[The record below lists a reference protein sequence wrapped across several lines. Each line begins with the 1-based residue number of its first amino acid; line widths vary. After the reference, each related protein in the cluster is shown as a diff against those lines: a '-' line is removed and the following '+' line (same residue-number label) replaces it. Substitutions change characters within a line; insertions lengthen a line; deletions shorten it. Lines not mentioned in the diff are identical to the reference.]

1 MEKAH
6 NEDKSFLGTEP
17 IRPLMFRLSV
27 PAILAQLINVLYNIV
42 DRIYIGHMPEVGGLA
57 LTGLGV
63 CTPLIIIVSAFAMLV
78 AMGGAPN
85 ASIEMGKKKRRGSR
99 AHYGQLRCLAA
110 CNLRCAYRS
119 PANLEPTLAF
129 NVWGQ

>member
-42 DRIYIGHMPEVGGLA
+42 DRI
-57 LTGLGV
+57 
-63 CTPLIIIVSAFAMLV
+63 
-78 AMGGAPN
+78 
-85 ASIEMGKKKRRGSR
+85 
-99 AHYGQLRCLAA
+99 
-110 CNLRCAYRS
+110 
-119 PANLEPTLAF
+119 
-129 NVWGQ
+129 